1 MGFGL
6 IRVIHTSLNFGTRDV
21 GFDCRRNVE
30 GGEQTMGREWP
41 DLGGLTLLTMTY
53 GRANGKCIA
62 AVVEHSGAE
71 SHGSLNQVAQKFW

>member
-1 MGFGL
+1 MYCHG
-6 IRVIHTSLNFGTRDV
+6 HTCSQVSHLAVR
-21 GFDCRRNVE
+21 
-30 GGEQTMGREWP
+30 P
-41 DLGGLTLLTMTY
+41 LSLTLPTMTY

>member
-1 MGFGL
+1 
-6 IRVIHTSLNFGTRDV
+6 
-21 GFDCRRNVE
+21 
-30 GGEQTMGREWP
+30 MGREWP
-41 DLGGLTLLTMTY
+41 DLGGLTLPTMTY